1 MQRPAPLLVFGCI
14 GCLSVL
20 AMVCVMIWNQ
30 IDPPSLPPL
39 PTPPPDSIAE
49 TIKKIVPELELTDEQ
64 WGRLADEHGNTAVNV
79 AKEYGK
85 NGVLALLNLGTPAVA
100 VMREDPKMF
109 AEIAKRLNGPT
120 AAAFLVMFA
129 PHLKNLIETGMLI
142 NFLDRVE
149 ALPVEA
155 KELGKSYPQ
164 MLLFLVLA
172 PDEVLPTLQD
182 RDTREL
188 CLSCYPPIDLRHGPK
203 SLITVARAIEK
214 HGVDAK
220 QWVLD
225 RGLDGILLADKFPQ
239 FIGKT
244 PSGLTLP
251 TFLQILSQNQ
261 DDIALLIQQ
270 GRLTAVK
277 KAFDLLAKESMSLP
291 KFRKGRRPPFQ
302 GDWLKLACED
312 AHTIRFIVDTGLDG
326 FSVLEG
332 LAKELVIS
340 DEIFPIVMVPSVL
353 YDGYAHTQDL
363 PVLWR
368 HAWESLRREKG
379 SLLVQ
384 NWQTLN
390 LMFWQEGS
398 LQQDAHP
405 RVNHF
410 RILLQKLDHRVVI
423 YLYQAEC
430 DPKSVEGRYKTLEQ
444 RGKDALDAMQ
454 NLGNPL
460 AEALPGY
467 DAQRLA
473 VVLSKGYPPTFG
485 EVGFGVLDATLTAF
499 DLATLIFGKPPVGG
513 VVKSGIK
520 TALRESAEALAKK
533 IFKDAGKMTDKLFAA
548 TIGRMLRSPK
558 FVEEAARK
566 GLANQL
572 ATAIE
577 WAQKSAASRQILLR
591 LTTYIVKEWSINS
604 GVGKGLEVLVKQIPA
619 DSYWG
624 GKAVEALEA
633 LKSLDKPI
641 Q

>member
-1 MQRPAPLLVFGCI
+1 MQRPAPLLVFGGI

-30 IDPPSLPPL
+30 IDPPSPPPL
-39 PTPPPDSIAE
+39 PPPPDSIAE
-49 TIKKIVPELELTDEQ
+49 RIKKIVPELELTDEQ
-64 WGRLADEHGNTAVNV
+64 WARLADEHGNTAVNV
-79 AKEYGK
+79 AMEYGK

-149 ALPVEA
+149 ALPNAA

-182 RDTREL
+182 CDTREL

-214 HGVDAK
+214 HGANAK

-239 FIGKT
+239 FIGNT
-244 PSGLTLP
+244 PPGLPLP

-277 KAFDLLAKESMSLP
+277 EAFDLLAKESMRWP
-291 KFRKGRRPPFQ
+291 IYREGRRPPFK

-326 FSVLEG
+326 FHVLEG
-332 LAKELVIS
+332 LAKELLIS
-340 DEIFPIVMVPSVL
+340 DEIFPIVMVPATL

-363 PVLWR
+363 PILWL
-368 HAWESLRREKG
+368 HAWESLRRAEG
-379 SLLVQ
+379 SLLLQ

-410 RILLQKLDHRVVI
+410 RLLLQKLDHRVVI

-430 DPKSVEGRYKTLEQ
+430 DPKSVEASYKTLEQ

-454 NLGNPL
+454 NPGNPL
-460 AEALPGY
+460 AAALPGY
-467 DAQRLA
+467 DALRLA

-499 DLATLIFGKPPVGG
+499 DLATLVFGKPPVGG

-520 TALRESAEALAKK
+520 TALRESVEALAKNTFIK
-533 IFKDAGKMTDKLFAA
+533 ADKLFAA
-548 TIGRMLRSPK
+548 TVGRMLRSPK

-572 ATAIE
+572 GTAIE
-577 WAQKSAASRQILLR
+577 WAQKSAALRKILLR
-591 LTTYIVKEWSINS
+591 LTTYTVKEWSFNL
-604 GVGKGLEVLVKQIPA
+604 GVGKGLEVIVQQIPA